1 MKETTEVRNALE
13 TAQRHARRMSEILA
27 HYAQELAAADGKLY
41 NARVTRIDRRFIDTT
56 GLPVHYVA
64 IIEPSSVNYNRLN
77 IYASALG
84 PDGYTIN
91 GTRCELSGEYLGA
104 PEWITEKPG
113 KTKQY
118 FTAAPM
124 ITQVRKIA
132 GRIHENMETT
142 AAQLQSL
149 DEIAETLGDLQR
161 QRLEITAKINALGDK
176 RAYFSNK
183 NMLELFGIRL

>member
-1 MKETTEVRNALE
+1 MNETLTVRNALE

-41 NARVTRIDRRFIDTT
+41 DSRVTRIDRRFIDTA

-64 IIEPSSVNYNRLN
+64 IIEPSSTKYNRLT
-77 IYASALG
+77 IYASALNTE
-84 PDGYTIN
+84 GYTIN

-113 KTKQY
+113 KTKLY
-118 FTAAPM
+118 FSAAPM
-124 ITQVRKIA
+124 IAQVEQIA

-142 AAQLQSL
+142 AAQLQGL
-149 DEIAETLGDLQR
+149 DEIAETLGNLQR
-161 QRLEITAKINALGDK
+161 QRLEITAKINAIGDK
-176 RAYFSNK
+176 RAFFSNK
-183 NMLELFGIRL
+183 NMRELFGIRL